1 VIAYISDISK
11 FYPISSKLVVKMASM
26 AASESLLNDCINE
39 EFTPQW
45 DSLKN
50 GQEGGEEIEE
60 QKEEGVATTLAE
72 RVMFSSPPS
81 SGDIETSPPGSNNKP
96 PQPKV
101 NPKKRVNV
109 AVTIISVSGVHIQ
122 DCSKQKKN
130 FRKKSSRYRELENTP
145 STTIGAS
152 FSRKGEKK
160 DASHASS
167 LPVQFHGASGT
178 SPGIIHWPEDDEPAS
193 YHFQRDWEE
202 QGNLTAGKSAPD
214 PCIIHL
220 GIERSGRKFNL
231 GSAKVL
237 GVKLGEFVGNIPITN
252 ELPTGKQ
259 TKIGK
264 GKKVKMIKL
273 KGESVKCGVEQ
284 NALLRVKVNVSEPVE
299 VVPETEE
306 GVVLTS
312 SVRQY
317 TMPQS
322 PSRVR
327 SIRQSFSK
335 GTDCLS
341 KSTSQ
346 ATDSQA
352 TDFLSQ
358 STDVTSNLSGESN
371 ESSQSSQ
378 KTLERGVEIH
388 FNATEYQPLPEQ
400 TSPTMITSKEAKKS
414 SKAQAEEDEYSRS
427 GQFSMVSSFSDDN
440 TYLDDYGKKITWRR
454 LLMCQIPVC
463 GMMRSE
469 CADMRGGTSRI
480 ETFDDDGTHNTLQ
493 DLSRSSS
500 YVPW

>member
-1 VIAYISDISK
+1 
-11 FYPISSKLVVKMASM
+11 MASM

-45 DSLKN
+45 DSLKD
-50 GQEGGEEIEE
+50 GQEGREEIEE

-72 RVMFSSPPS
+72 RVIFSSPPS
-81 SGDIETSPPGSNNKP
+81 SGDVDASSAGSSKNKP
-96 PQPKV
+96 PQTIVKPKKKV
-101 NPKKRVNV
+101 N
-109 AVTIISVSGVHIQ
+109 VTVSVISISGVHIQ

-130 FRKKSSRYRELENTP
+130 FRKKSSRYRELENAP

-160 DASHASS
+160 DASQASS

-178 SPGIIHWPEDDEPAS
+178 SPDIIHWPEDDEPAS

-220 GIERSGRKFNL
+220 GIERSGRKFNI

-237 GVKLGEFVGNIPITN
+237 GVKVGENVGNIPITN

-273 KGESVKCGVEQ
+273 KGESVKCGVER
-284 NALLRVKVNVSEPVE
+284 NAVLRVKVNVSEPFE

-317 TMPQS
+317 TMPES

-327 SIRQSFSK
+327 SIRKSASK
-335 GTDCLS
+335 STDCPS

-346 ATDSQA
+346 ATDSFLSQS
-352 TDFLSQ
+352 TDFNSQ

-388 FNATEYQPLPEQ
+388 FNATEYQPSPEQ
-400 TSPTMITSKEAKKS
+400 TSPTLITSKAAKQS
-414 SKAQAEEDEYSRS
+414 SKAQSEEDEYSRS
-427 GQFSMVSSFSDDN
+427 GQFSVVSSFSDDN

-480 ETFDDDGTHNTLQ
+480 ETFDDDYTSLQ

>member
-1 VIAYISDISK
+1 
-11 FYPISSKLVVKMASM
+11 MASM

-45 DSLKN
+45 DSLKD
-50 GQEGGEEIEE
+50 GQKIEE
-60 QKEEGVATTLAE
+60 QKEVGVGTTLAQ
-72 RVMFSSPPS
+72 RVIFTSPPS
-81 SGDIETSPPGSNNKP
+81 SGDIDASSAGSPKNKP
-96 PQPKV
+96 PQTKVEPSKKKV
-101 NPKKRVNV
+101 N
-109 AVTIISVSGVHIQ
+109 VTVSVISISGVHIQ

-130 FRKKSSRYRELENTP
+130 FRKKATASRYKELENAP

-160 DASHASS
+160 GACHASS
-167 LPVQFHGASGT
+167 LPVQFHDTSGT
-178 SPGIIHWPEDDEPAS
+178 SPDIIHWPEDDEPVS

-202 QGNLTAGKSAPD
+202 QGSLTSGKSAPD

-237 GVKLGEFVGNIPITN
+237 GVKLGENVCNIPITN

-264 GKKVKMIKL
+264 GNKVKMIKL
-273 KGESVKCGVEQ
+273 KGESVKCGVDR
-284 NALLRVKVNVSEPVE
+284 NAVLRVKVNVSEPFE
-299 VVPETEE
+299 VIPETEE

-312 SVRQY
+312 SPRQY
-317 TMPQS
+317 TMPES

-327 SIRQSFSK
+327 SIRQSASK
-335 GTDCLS
+335 RSTDCLS

-388 FNATEYQPLPEQ
+388 FNATEYQPSLEQ
-400 TSPTMITSKEAKKS
+400 TNPTMITSKAAKKS
-414 SKAQAEEDEYSRS
+414 SKAQGEEDEYSRS

-440 TYLDDYGKKITWRR
+440 TYLDDYGEKITWRR

-469 CADMRGGTSRI
+469 CTDMRGGTSRV
-480 ETFDDDGTHNTLQ
+480 ETFDDDYTSLQ

>member
-1 VIAYISDISK
+1 
-11 FYPISSKLVVKMASM
+11 MASM

-45 DSLKN
+45 DSLKD
-50 GQEGGEEIEE
+50 GQEGREEIEE

-72 RVMFSSPPS
+72 RVIFSSPPS
-81 SGDIETSPPGSNNKP
+81 SGDVDASSAGSSKNKP
-96 PQPKV
+96 PQTIVKPKKKV
-101 NPKKRVNV
+101 N
-109 AVTIISVSGVHIQ
+109 VTVSVISISGVHIQ

-130 FRKKSSRYRELENTP
+130 FRKKSSRYRELENAP

-152 FSRKGEKK
+152 FSHKGEKK
-160 DASHASS
+160 DASQASS

-178 SPGIIHWPEDDEPAS
+178 SPDIIHWPEDDEPAS

-220 GIERSGRKFNL
+220 GIERSVRKFNL

-237 GVKLGEFVGNIPITN
+237 GVKLSENVGNIPITN

-273 KGESVKCGVEQ
+273 KGESVKCGVER
-284 NALLRVKVNVSEPVE
+284 NAVLRVKVNVSEPFE

-317 TMPQS
+317 TMPES

-327 SIRQSFSK
+327 SIRQSASK
-335 GTDCLS
+335 STDCRS

-352 TDFLSQ
+352 TDSCYSQ

-371 ESSQSSQ
+371 ESSESSQ

-388 FNATEYQPLPEQ
+388 FNATEYQPSPEQ
-400 TSPTMITSKEAKKS
+400 TSPTMITSKEAKTS
-414 SKAQAEEDEYSRS
+414 SKAQGEDDEYSRS

-480 ETFDDDGTHNTLQ
+480 ETFDDDGTYNTLQ